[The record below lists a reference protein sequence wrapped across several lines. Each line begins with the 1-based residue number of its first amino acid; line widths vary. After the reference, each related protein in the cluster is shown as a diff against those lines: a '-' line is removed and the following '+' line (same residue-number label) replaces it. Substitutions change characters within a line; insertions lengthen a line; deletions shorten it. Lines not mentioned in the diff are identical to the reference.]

1 MLESIQSL
9 WMYVVN
15 AHYVMYIDRV
25 TMGFIC

>member
-9 WMYVVN
+9 WMYIVN
-15 AHYVMYIDRV
+15 AHYIMYMDRV